1 MSYNK
6 YYTKDSMDG
15 WKHMICVDE
24 SDIEVDEN
32 GKETVTYWNGSR
44 YEEIVLVDEYGN
56 IEWDDVTEDFD
67 GMEFIDGRTLAK
79 GKEELYKMTDGTTLL
94 VVTSFYEPIARSIY
108 ELPEGIKSIEDAIA
122 YMTLKRA

>member
-32 GKETVTYWNGSR
+32 GKESVTYWNGSN
-44 YEEIVLVDEYGN
+44 YEEIVLTDEYGN
-56 IEWDDVTEDFD
+56 IEWNDDTELLG
-67 GMEFIDGRTLAK
+67 GMIAIDIRLVNT
-79 GKEELYKMTDGTTLL
+79 GKEVLYRLTDGTTAL
-94 VVTSFYEPIARSIY
+94 VVTSYYEPLTYTMY
-108 ELPEGIKSIEDAIA
+108 ELPKGINTIDEAIA
-122 YMTLKRA
+122 YMQPRC